1 MSNWEIISDEASIV
15 LVGNMNPKIFHPEWF
30 IRKGI
35 VEEWDY
41 SQDEFISLPDMSQM
55 ELPNDRKIIALLNQF
70 SIRSSRA
77 SEYFS
82 LKDLVMSTFTL
93 LSETPILQMGM
104 NYISVIKIVNPDK
117 WMQFGS
123 QLAPQNY
130 WKNAANFINSLDE
143 DKQKELGL
151 WELTINLPRPDDN
164 LEGFVRPKIAV
175 LQAGANTL
183 TFSINNHVEIEG
195 SSAATMT
202 KILGENW
209 DKSLSLAKEITLN
222 IMESQLGTEK

>member
-1 MSNWEIISDEASIV
+1 MSNWEIISGEASIV
-15 LVGNMNPKIFHPEWF
+15 LVGNINPKIFQPEWF

-41 SQDEFISLPDMSQM
+41 SQDNFISLSDMSQM
-55 ELPNDRKIIALLNQF
+55 ELPNDRKILALFNQF
-70 SIRSSRA
+70 SVSSSRA
-77 SEYFS
+77 SEFFS

-104 NYISVIKIVNPDK
+104 NYTSAIKIVSQDK
-117 WMQFGS
+117 WRQFGS

-130 WKNAANFINSLDE
+130 WKNAANFINSLEE
-143 DKQKELGL
+143 DKLNKLGL
-151 WELTINLPRPDDN
+151 WELTMNLPRPDD
-164 LEGFVRPKIAV
+164 LAGYVRPKIAV
-175 LQAGANTL
+175 SPQTPYTL
-183 TFSINNHVEIEG
+183 VFSINNHVEIEG
-195 SSAATMT
+195 SSAATMN

-209 DKSLSLAKEITLN
+209 DKSLSLAKEITSN

>member
-1 MSNWEIISDEASIV
+1 MSNWEIISEEASIV
-15 LVGNMNPKIFHPEWF
+15 LVGNMNPKIFQPEWF

-55 ELPNDRKIIALLNQF
+55 ELPNDRKLTALFNQF

-104 NYISVIKIVNPDK
+104 NYTSAIKIVNQDK
-117 WMQFGS
+117 WRQFGS

-130 WKNAANFINSLDE
+130 WKNAANFINSLEE

-151 WELTINLPRPDDN
+151 WELTMNLPRPDN
-164 LEGFVRPKIAV
+164 LKGFIRPKIAV
-175 LQAGANTL
+175 LQTDANTL
-183 TFSINNHVEIEG
+183 IFSINNHVEIEG

-209 DKSLSLAKEITLN
+209 DKSLFLAKEITLN
-222 IMESQLGTEK
+222 IMESQLGAEK

>member
-1 MSNWEIISDEASIV
+1 MSNWEIISEEASIV

-41 SQDEFISLPDMSQM
+41 NQDEFISLPDMAQM
-55 ELPNDRKIIALLNQF
+55 ELPNDRKIVALLNQF

-104 NYISVIKIVNPDK
+104 NHTSVIKIGNQDK
-117 WMQFGS
+117 WRQFGS

-130 WKNAANFINSLDE
+130 WKNAANFINSLEE

-151 WELTINLPRPDDN
+151 WELTMNLPRPDG
-164 LEGFVRPKIAV
+164 LKGFVRPKIAV
-175 LQAGANTL
+175 LQLGANTL
-183 TFSINNHVEIEG
+183 TFSINNHVEIES
-195 SSAATMT
+195 SSAATMNQ
-202 KILGENW
+202 ILGENW
-209 DKSLSLAKEITLN
+209 DKSLSLAKEIISN

>member
-1 MSNWEIISDEASIV
+1 MSNWEIISEEASIV

-41 SQDEFISLPDMSQM
+41 SQDDFISLPDMSQM
-55 ELPNDRKIIALLNQF
+55 ELPNDRKITALLNQF

-104 NYISVIKIVNPDK
+104 NYTSAIKIVNQDK
-117 WMQFGS
+117 WRQFGS

-130 WKNAANFINSLDE
+130 WKNAANFISSLE
-143 DKQKELGL
+143 KDKQKELGL
-151 WELTINLPRPDDN
+151 WELTMNLPRPDN
-164 LEGFVRPKIAV
+164 LNGFVRPKVAV
-175 LQAGANTL
+175 LQASANTL

-222 IMESQLGTEK
+222 IMESQLGAEK

>member
-1 MSNWEIISDEASIV
+1 MSNWEIISEEASIV

-35 VEEWDY
+35 VEEWDH

-55 ELPNDRKIIALLNQF
+55 ELPNDRKITALLNQF

-104 NYISVIKIVNPDK
+104 NYTSAIKIVNQDK
-117 WMQFGS
+117 WRQFGS

-130 WKNAANFINSLDE
+130 WKNAANFINSLEE

-151 WELTINLPRPDDN
+151 WELTMNLPRPDE
-164 LEGFVRPKIAV
+164 LKGYVRPKIAV
-175 LQAGANTL
+175 QPACENTL
-183 TFSINNHVEIEG
+183 IFSINNHVEIDG
-195 SSAATMT
+195 SSAATMN

-209 DKSLSLAKEITLN
+209 DMSLSLAKEITSN

>member
-1 MSNWEIISDEASIV
+1 MSNWEILSEEASIV

-30 IRKGI
+30 IRKEI

-55 ELPNDRKIIALLNQF
+55 ELPNDRKITAFLNQF

-93 LSETPILQMGM
+93 LSETPIVQMGM
-104 NYISVIKIVNPDK
+104 NYTSVIKIADQDK
-117 WMQFGS
+117 WRQFGS

-143 DKQKELGL
+143 DKQKYLGL
-151 WELTINLPRPDDN
+151 WELTMNLPRPDN
-164 LEGFVRPKIAV
+164 LEGFIRPKIAV
-175 LQAGANTL
+175 YPQAGANAL
-183 TFSINNHVEIEG
+183 VFSINNHVEIES

-209 DKSLSLAKEITLN
+209 DISLSLAKEIISN
-222 IMESQLGTEK
+222 IMESQLRPEK

>member
-1 MSNWEIISDEASIV
+1 MSNWEIISEEASIV
-15 LVGNMNPKIFHPEWF
+15 LVGNMNPKIFQPEWF

-55 ELPNDRKIIALLNQF
+55 ELPNDRKLTALFNQF

-104 NYISVIKIVNPDK
+104 NYTSAIKIVNQDK
-117 WMQFGS
+117 WRQFGS
-123 QLAPQNY
+123 QLAPQIY
-130 WKNAANFINSLDE
+130 WKNAANFINSLEE

-151 WELTINLPRPDDN
+151 WELAMNLPRPDN
-164 LEGFVRPKIAV
+164 LKGFIRPKIAV
-175 LQAGANTL
+175 LQTDANTL
-183 TFSINNHVEIEG
+183 IFSINNHVEIEG

-222 IMESQLGTEK
+222 IMESQLGAEK

>member
-1 MSNWEIISDEASIV
+1 
-15 LVGNMNPKIFHPEWF
+15 MNLLAYLICLKW
-30 IRKGI
+30 
-35 VEEWDY
+35 
-41 SQDEFISLPDMSQM
+41 
-55 ELPNDRKIIALLNQF
+55 ELPNDRMITTLLNQF

-77 SEYFS
+77 SEHFS

-104 NYISVIKIVNPDK
+104 NYTSVIKIANQDK
-117 WMQFGS
+117 WRQFGT

-151 WELTINLPRPDDN
+151 WELIMNLPRPDE
-164 LEGFVRPKIAV
+164 LKGFVRPKIAV
-175 LQAGANTL
+175 QEVGEKTL
-183 TFSINNHVEIEG
+183 TFSINNHVEIED
-195 SSAATMT
+195 SNAAIMT
-202 KILGENW
+202 NILGENW

-222 IMESQLGTEK
+222 IMESQLRTEK